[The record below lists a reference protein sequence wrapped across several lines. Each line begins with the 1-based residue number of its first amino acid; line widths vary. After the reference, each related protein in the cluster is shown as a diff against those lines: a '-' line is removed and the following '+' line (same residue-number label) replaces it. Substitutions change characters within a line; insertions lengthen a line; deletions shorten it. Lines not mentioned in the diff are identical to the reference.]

1 LPRNTW
7 SLCRKASPELGLH
20 WVTHHPTVT
29 VLDVNTTDPA
39 VIKDID
45 TPEDYAELTGVTLN
59 G

>member
-1 LPRNTW
+1 
-7 SLCRKASPELGLH
+7 
-20 WVTHHPTVT
+20 VT
-29 VLDVNTTDPA
+29 VLDVNTADST